1 MPRTDFPASLFRP
14 REGFYTS
21 EVQAPPGWPLRTFL
35 PTGYEPNYPYPLLVF
50 LHGHGGSDE
59 QILRLAP
66 RLSRRNYICIS
77 LRGPHA
83 LGERTDGHAAYTW
96 GQDGG
101 GDSQVE
107 DYVFRAIEET
117 RRRYHVH
124 SERIYLAGFREGAAL
139 AYRLGMI
146 YPERFGGV
154 ASLNGVMPRGG
165 PLLRLPEVR
174 RLRVLIGHGIANAIA
189 PLTLARANFRVLYA
203 AGLDVRMHTYPTTHR
218 IHPDMLRDIDRWIM
232 EQISN
237 EEQ

>member
-1 MPRTDFPASLFRP
+1 MPRTEFPASLFRP

-83 LGERTDGHAAYTW
+83 LGERADGRPAYTW
-96 GQDGG
+96 GHDDG

-154 ASLNGVMPRGG
+154 ASLNGVMPRG

-174 RLRVLIGHGIANAIA
+174 RLRVLIGHGIANAVA
-189 PLTLARANFRVLYA
+189 PLSLARANYRVLYA

-218 IHPDMLRDIDRWIM
+218 IHPDMLRDIDRWVM